1 MTTGRRR
8 AFSVL
13 EMVFVTVI
21 AGVLFYAIYS
31 VFGAGRRMED
41 TLSAHL
47 GMQADARR
55 ALMEFIRDLQ
65 ESMAV
70 VRPAPGNTLSY
81 AIVRDKL
88 SRLTVY
94 TAAPGN
100 NPGELILLRDVTSPT
115 GSARSRVLDGLYRV
129 AFTATSDRALS
140 LHLLF
145 GDGDRRMAFHT
156 QVRLRNRD
164 AAETF

>member
-1 MTTGRRR
+1 MRHR
-8 AFSVL
+8 AGFSVL
-13 EMVFVTVI
+13 ELTFVVI
-21 AGVLFYAIYS
+21 ICGVLLYAIYS
-31 VFGAGRRMED
+31 MFGAGRRMED

-47 GMQADARR
+47 GMQADARK
-55 ALMEFIRDLQ
+55 ALMEFIRELQ

-94 TAAPGN
+94 TAAPGGK
-100 NPGELILLRDVTSPT
+100 PGELVLQRDTVSPAGNT
-115 GSARSRVLDGLYRV
+115 RTRVLDGLYRV

-145 GDGDRRMAFHT
+145 GEGERRMAFHT